1 MSNRDISLIIL
12 VLLGI
17 SWLIFENYHR
27 TATPAAK
34 PQATQE
40 KPATAPTAK

>member
-1 MSNRDISLIIL
+1 MSNRDIMLIIL

-27 TATPAAK
+27 KAVPTTK
-34 PQATQE
+34 PQTTQE
-40 KPATAPTAK
+40 KPAAAPTAK